1 MRNDAITT
9 PKDELFKDPTSKL
22 QPFSFN
28 AKVAGVFDDMASRSI
43 PGYHEMHE
51 LCAEL
56 VRTFL
61 RASTGR
67 KRVFDIGCS
76 TGATLLNVLQKLEGE
91 AVELIG
97 VDSSLPMID
106 RCREKLEKLGVEGI
120 SLLHSSFEDLEL
132 HEAAAI
138 LLNYTLQF
146 ISPALRPAL
155 MRKCYLGLEP
165 GGIVILS
172 EKTCS
177 EIPEVQ
183 GVITGRYELF
193 KEMNGYRR
201 EEIRN
206 KALALE
212 GVLIPFSVEQ
222 NIGMLREAGFP
233 HVEVLMK
240 NHHFT
245 TIIAVKER

>member
-1 MRNDAITT
+1 MRNDTSNTA
-9 PKDELFKDPTSKL
+9 KDELFKDPTSKL

-28 AKVAGVFDDMASRSI
+28 SEVAGVFDDMAARSI
-43 PGYHEMHE
+43 PGYREMHE
-51 LCAEL
+51 LCGDL
-56 VRTFL
+56 IRTFVKGS
-61 RASTGR
+61 AGR
-67 KRVFDIGCS
+67 KRIFDIGCS
-76 TGATLLNVLQKLEGE
+76 TGATLLAILQKLEGE
-91 AVELIG
+91 EGELIG
-97 VDSSLPMID
+97 VDNSLPMIE

-120 SLLHSSFEDLEL
+120 SLLHSSFQDLEL
-132 HEAAAI
+132 EGASAI

-155 MRKCYLGLEP
+155 MRKCYLGLQP
-165 GGIVILS
+165 GGVVILS

-177 EIPEVQ
+177 DIPEVQ
-183 GVITGRYELF
+183 EVVTERYELF

-206 KALALE
+206 KAAALH

-222 NIGMLREAGFP
+222 NIALLREAGFP
-233 HVEVLMK
+233 QVELLMK

-245 TIIAVKER
+245 TIIAVKAR